1 MYLVGLWGYNI
12 FASSISMCQPSAS
25 LLTGGIK
32 YRSWPSAAPWTWAC
46 THRERRRMALTGG
59 SQAATADP
67 GDGGPPPGIHVDLV
81 PGGHG
86 KLLLWSPYP
95 LRVKTSISS
104 CSFSCRIGL
113 GAPVPWWPLMALLAE
128 IGFGARTRTYC
139 TILCVQFCWLLL
151 GCAEAQVICKHD

>member
-1 MYLVGLWGYNI
+1 V
-12 FASSISMCQPSAS
+12 ASSTAPGPMNLGMHAQGEERNGLDRRIPSSNSRS
-25 LLTGGIK
+25 LL
-32 YRSWPSAAPWTWAC
+32 
-46 THRERRRMALTGG
+46 
-59 SQAATADP
+59 
-67 GDGGPPPGIHVDLV
+67 
-81 PGGHG
+81 GGHG